1 MSTTSSKIVQIDN
14 KEIKTDASETPVQ
27 MPFYDVPFWFIDP
40 NVLFV
45 SLQFFPTPAATDN
58 ENLNALSRLV
68 LVLTLFGYVGTGRI
82 SVLLVG
88 ILTLAF
94 IVVYYYVVE
103 KKRAKEAFENPST
116 EAQAIQQLLDNPPS
130 LRLDKPTPRNPF
142 CNVLPTD
149 IQGRP
154 DKPPAPP
161 VDDPATQDA
170 IFEAAKQTMIQSHPT
185 FPDIEKR
192 LLTNLGDL
200 YQFEQSLQ
208 PFYVNP
214 ATAIPDDQNAFAEFC
229 YGSMISCKEGNLFAC
244 ARNNAASHYN
254 NY

>member
-1 MSTTSSKIVQIDN
+1 MSTTSSKIVEIDN
-14 KEIKTDASETPVQ
+14 KDIKHQNSLPI
-27 MPFYDVPFWFIDP
+27 YDVPFWFEDP
-40 NVLFV
+40 NILFY
-45 SLQFFPTPAATDN
+45 SLQFFPAPTATEN

-68 LVLTLFGYVGTGRI
+68 LVLTVFGYMGTGRL
-82 SVLLVG
+82 STLLVG
-88 ILTLAF
+88 LLTLGF
-94 IVVYYYVVE
+94 LVVYYYILA

-116 EAQAIQQLLDNPPS
+116 EAKAIQELLANPPP
-130 LRLDKPTPRNPF
+130 LHMDKPTPLNPF

-149 IQGRP
+149 VQGRP

-161 VDDPATQDA
+161 VDDPHVQDA
-170 IFEAAKQTMIQSHPT
+170 IFQAAKQTMIQSHPT
-185 FPDIEKR
+185 LQDIDKR

-200 YQFEQSLQ
+200 FQFEQSLQ

-214 ATAIPDDQNAFAEFC
+214 ATTIPEDQQSFAEFC